1 METDFYKC
9 GIYEG
14 QSLKMTLAYDGSN
27 YAGWQVQPGKAT
39 IQGSLEN
46 AIASVCR
53 ERVRV
58 TGSGRTDA
66 GVHAFGQVASLR
78 LISWKSSLKSLRLAL
93 NSNLPDDISIVDI
106 VAVENDF
113 HAIRD
118 ALSKRYRYQ
127 IYVSDY
133 RSPFGSRYHWN
144 LSGKFDLNGMRSAAA
159 FLRGTFDF
167 ASFQATGSNRKTTVR
182 SVHDL
187 QIDSAP
193 VSLSEFEH
201 CECRFLSAGG
211 FSLSP
216 DAAANGW
223 VVKIEVEANGFLYN
237 MVRNIVGTLVQV
249 ARGKRCPD
257 WVCKVRD
264 ARDRTKAGP
273 TAPANGLF
281 LLRVNY

>member
-1 METDFYKC
+1 METDC
-9 GIYEG
+9 SRRGVYEG
-14 QSLKMTLAYDGSN
+14 QSLKMTVAYDGRN

-39 IQGSLEN
+39 IQGSIEK
-46 AIASVCR
+46 AIVSVCR

-78 LISWKSSLKSLRLAL
+78 LSSWKSSLKSLRSAL
-93 NSNLPDDISIVDI
+93 NSNLPEDISIVDI

-113 HAIRD
+113 HAVRD

-127 IYVSDY
+127 ICVSDY

-144 LSGKFDLNGMRSAAA
+144 LSGKFDLNSARSAAT
-159 FLRGTFDF
+159 FLQGTFDF
-167 ASFQATGSNRKTTVR
+167 ASFQAAGSSRKTTVR
-182 SVHDL
+182 SVFDL
-187 QIDSAP
+187 RIDSAP
-193 VSLSEFEH
+193 ISLSEFEH
-201 CECRFLSAGG
+201 CECRFLSGG
-211 FSLSP
+211 AFSLPPNVAVS
-216 DAAANGW
+216 GL
-223 VVKIEVEANGFLYN
+223 VVRIEVEANGFLYN

-249 ARGKRCPD
+249 AQGKRCPD

-281 LLRVNY
+281 LLRVKY